1 MAGVPAMATLE
12 MKEVNLPDG
21 TLVDEEWSDETF
33 DPAAEKRLV
42 RKLDRHIIP
51 IVMLLYLLSFLDR
64 WVWPFHRV

>member
-1 MAGVPAMATLE
+1 MPVMAALE
-12 MKEVNLPDG
+12 MKELKLADG
-21 TLVDEEWSDETF
+21 TLADEERSGDFF

-64 WVWPFHRV
+64 WVWLIL